1 LTALTCEAVEHKA
14 YLAIGE
20 YLAFAGG
27 AVSMPERL
35 EEITLAVAELRNR
48 RGHELNVRT

>member
-1 LTALTCEAVEHKA
+1 MALTCEALEHKA
-14 YLAIGE
+14 YKTIGE

-27 AVSMPERL
+27 AAAMPEHL

-48 RGHELNVRT
+48 RERSWEA